1 MVRFIFYDIGP
12 CLRPRYFQKMEAL
25 AHHHHHH
32 HQRSRVEETMKNAL
46 FDRRMNVAFER
57 LSRTIDLTEERTRA
71 WLERKVKQFFTNFIS
86 S

>member
-25 AHHHHHH
+25 AHHHHQR
-32 HQRSRVEETMKNAL
+32 QRSRVEETMKNAL

>member
-32 HQRSRVEETMKNAL
+32 QRSRVEETMKNAL
-46 FDRRMNVAFER
+46 FDRRMNVALKR

>member
-25 AHHHHHH
+25 AHHHHH

>member
-25 AHHHHHH
+25 AHHQR
-32 HQRSRVEETMKNAL
+32 QRSRVEETMKNAL

-71 WLERKVKQFFTNFIS
+71 
-86 S
+86 

>member
-71 WLERKVKQFFTNFIS
+71 
-86 S
+86 